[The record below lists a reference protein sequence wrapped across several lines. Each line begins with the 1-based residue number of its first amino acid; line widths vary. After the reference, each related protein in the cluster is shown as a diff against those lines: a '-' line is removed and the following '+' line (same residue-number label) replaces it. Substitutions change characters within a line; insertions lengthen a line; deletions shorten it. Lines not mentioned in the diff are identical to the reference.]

1 MTMGLVYLGTL
12 ITLYYAVRKKEQATC
27 KPSLRASPPT
37 WNKVNADK
45 IFFSSVSCVKYRRH
59 ISTAK
64 VLQASELYTS
74 YQLLTF
80 FSLLALQHSMAY
92 YMMVAKLS
100 NRSFALVLKIAES
113 RQSEVTQSDFLDLYT
128 KTESEQ
134 HTLLLDLLEGK
145 VTFEDLRKQ
154 RVCASFHLFI
164 LSTWYK
170 SRYVRYNSQRYCP
183 TFRERPKKL
192 QALAD
197 LRMITRR

>member
-1 MTMGLVYLGTL
+1 
-12 ITLYYAVRKKEQATC
+12 
-27 KPSLRASPPT
+27 
-37 WNKVNADK
+37 
-45 IFFSSVSCVKYRRH
+45 
-59 ISTAK
+59 
-64 VLQASELYTS
+64 
-74 YQLLTF
+74 
-80 FSLLALQHSMAY
+80 MAH

-100 NRSFALVLKIAES
+100 NRCFALVLKIAES
-113 RQSEVTQSDFLDLYT
+113 RQSKVTQSDFLDLYT

-134 HTLLLDLLEGK
+134 HTLLLDLLEGR

-154 RVCASFHLFI
+154 RVCAYFHLFI

-170 SRYVRYNSQRYCP
+170 SSYVRYNSQRYCP